1 MSESTVRVQ
10 AQVRAHP
17 DSLPHP
23 QMKWRTREVVIDRDD
38 FLLASVW
45 SESLRADVQMVYGR
59 HRVLPKRVTVVGSA
73 GGKNADVQSRR

>member
-23 QMKWRTREVVIDRDD
+23 QMKWRTWEVIIDRDD

-45 SESLRADVQMVYGR
+45 SQSL
-59 HRVLPKRVTVVGSA
+59 
-73 GGKNADVQSRR
+73 